1 MDALSIIKEALLTN
15 DANSRSFLRGLEIDV
30 LDRGFSNAVNS
41 SINASP
47 LPSAPPLSSD
57 PLAACAIKRRP
68 DLFKI
73 NCSINIHNFKSLL
86 KNHPNKPFVDSIILG
101 LTEGFW
107 PISDKPSNDTVSH
120 PNHAS
125 GVEAEKV
132 LFKTRDKELALGRFS
147 PPFYTLLP
155 GMKVSPLCL
164 ATNQSSGKVRMCT
177 NMSFGNPSPN
187 DLINKDDIKIDLD
200 GIPFFIP
207 FILAHFYKNEKIIL
221 WKSDVDAAFR
231 NLPVSRQ
238 WQFRQIVKIGDAF
251 YADRNVNFGCASS
264 PKIWC
269 AFFSLVLWIAF
280 YEFKITDLGAYM
292 DDSWGIDLINNLID
306 FKGHR
311 IPLNQ
316 AKFLQIFDFINL
328 PWAWEKQLSGTT
340 LDIIGYSVNVE
351 DLSITL
357 PEGKRLALITALRF
371 FTSKLSHPL
380 VEWQRMTG
388 WANWGLNIF
397 PLGRWALQ
405 SSWDKIAGKTLRNAH
420 IPLNRTNVDDL
431 NWLADAL
438 ESWPGRRILKHL
450 HWPISQ
456 ADCTFFCDACPSG
469 FGFWLPA
476 KEEAWS
482 CKIPPPS
489 RNSFWAELLAITSA
503 VKKAVD
509 LKASKTVIFTDSESA
524 SFLFSSHRPSP
535 EARSLFKYIVEMMLK
550 VPIDVKV
557 RFIPREQNQV
567 ADALSRSDFTFAKAL
582 IPSLKIHEFTP
593 DSTTLIGGYQ
603 KRSFLLSK

>member
-1 MDALSIIKEALLTN
+1 MDALNIIKEASRTN
-15 DANSRSFLRGLEIDV
+15 EPNSRSFLRGLEIDI
-30 LDRGFSNAVNS
+30 LDKGFSAAVNS
-41 SINASP
+41 SLVAKP

-68 DLFKI
+68 DLFTI
-73 NCSINIHNFKSLL
+73 NCNININNFKCLL
-86 KNHPNKPFVDSIILG
+86 KNHPNRPFVDSIILG

-107 PISDKPSNDTVSH
+107 PISEKPSDDTVSH
-120 PNHAS
+120 TNHAS
-125 GVEAEKV
+125 GVEAEQI

-164 ATNQSSGKVRMCT
+164 ATNPSSGKVRMCT

-187 DLINKDDIKIDLD
+187 DLIFKDEIQIDLD
-200 GIPFFIP
+200 GLPLFIP
-207 FILAHFYKNEKIIL
+207 FMLEHFFKNQKFIL

-231 NLPVSRQ
+231 NLPVSKQ
-238 WQFRQIVKIGDAF
+238 WQFRQIVKIGKAF
-251 YADRNVNFGCASS
+251 HVDRNINFGCSSS

-280 YEFKITDLGAYM
+280 YEFNITDLSAYM
-292 DDSWGIDLINNLID
+292 DDSWGISPIYEIVS
-306 FKGHR
+306 FKDHQ

-316 AKFLQIFDFINL
+316 AKFLEIFDFINL
-328 PWAWEKQLSGTT
+328 PWAWEKQVSGNT
-340 LDIIGYSVNVE
+340 LDVIGYSINCE
-351 DLSITL
+351 EMSITL
-357 PEGKRLALITALRF
+357 PEGKRLALIEALRTF
-371 FTSKLSHPL
+371 SSALSHPL

-405 SSWDKIAGKTLRNAH
+405 SSWDKTAGKSLRHAH
-420 IPLNRTNVDDL
+420 IPLNRTNVEDL

-438 ESWPGRRILKHL
+438 EAWPGRQVLKHL
-450 HWPISQ
+450 HWSITD
-456 ADCTFFCDACPSG
+456 ADLIFFCDACPSG

-476 KEEAWS
+476 IGKAWS
-482 CKIPPPS
+482 CSIPPPS
-489 RNSFWAELLAITSA
+489 RNSYWAELLAIASA

-509 LKASKTVIFTDSESA
+509 LKASKVVIFTDSESA

-535 EARSLFKYIVEMMLK
+535 EARSLFRYIVNLMLN

-557 RFIPREQNQV
+557 RFVPREQNQV
-567 ADALSRSDFTFAKAL
+567 ADALSKDNLSVARSL
-582 IPSLKIHEFTP
+582 IPNLEIETFHP
-593 DSTTLIGGYQ
+593 DPTTLIGGYQ
-603 KRSFLLSK
+603 KRSLLL